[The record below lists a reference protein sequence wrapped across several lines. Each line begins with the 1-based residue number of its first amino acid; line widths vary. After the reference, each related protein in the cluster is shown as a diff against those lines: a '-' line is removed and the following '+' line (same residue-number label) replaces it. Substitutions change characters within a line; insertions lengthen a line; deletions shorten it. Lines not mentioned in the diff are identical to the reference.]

1 MDAVTTDV
9 TTSPTTSTEAAA
21 TSTEAA
27 ATATDAV
34 GPTAGAVA
42 AAAPAPLSKE
52 AAEAVIA
59 EARGR
64 IDALD
69 AEILEAMCRRI
80 AVSAEVQAAR
90 IAVGGPRLSLTREM
104 EILDRYRAQLG
115 GPGTEIAMLLLE
127 LCRGRV

>member
-1 MDAVTTDV
+1 MNTV
-9 TTSPTTSTEAAA
+9 TSPVNHAPSRIAPKAGE
-21 TSTEAA
+21 
-27 ATATDAV
+27 TAE
-34 GPTAGAVA
+34 PLTAE
-42 AAAPAPLSKE
+42 PLTKE

-69 AEILEAMCRRI
+69 AEILDAVRRRI
-80 AVSAEVQAAR
+80 ATSAEVQAAR

-115 GPGTEIAMLLLE
+115 GPGTEVAMLLLE

>member
-1 MDAVTTDV
+1 MNAATTDAVTTTDAV
-9 TTSPTTSTEAAA
+9 MTDPDTPAVSATAIATTST
-21 TSTEAA
+21 
-27 ATATDAV
+27 
-34 GPTAGAVA
+34 
-42 AAAPAPLSKE
+42 APLTAPLTKE

-69 AEILEAMCRRI
+69 AEILEAVGRRI

-104 EILDRYRAQLG
+104 EILERYRAQLG
-115 GPGTEIAMLLLE
+115 GPGTEVAMLLLE

>member
-1 MDAVTTDV
+1 MNAVTTETV
-9 TTSPTTSTEAAA
+9 TTETVTTETVPVAVGATEAGTADAA
-21 TSTEAA
+21 L
-27 ATATDAV
+27 DDRAV
-34 GPTAGAVA
+34 
-42 AAAPAPLSKE
+42 AAPAPLTKE

-59 EARGR
+59 DARGR

-69 AEILEAMCRRI
+69 AELLEAVRRRI

>member
-1 MDAVTTDV
+1 MNAVTAN
-9 TTSPTTSTEAAA
+9 TTASPASQSSAIPN
-21 TSTEAA
+21 S
-27 ATATDAV
+27 
-34 GPTAGAVA
+34 VA
-42 AAAPAPLSKE
+42 PDQAAPSSVDPAVPAEGTPAAPLTKE

-64 IDALD
+64 IDGLD
-69 AEILEAMCRRI
+69 AEILDAMLRRI

-90 IAVGGPRLSLTREM
+90 IAAGGPRLSLTREL
-104 EILDRYRAQLG
+104 EILDRYRVQLG

>member
-1 MDAVTTDV
+1 MNPVATTAPAVTAAAAV
-9 TTSPTTSTEAAA
+9 TAEPLTKEAAA
-21 TSTEAA
+21 
-27 ATATDAV
+27 AV
-34 GPTAGAVA
+34 V
-42 AAAPAPLSKE
+42 
-52 AAEAVIA
+52 A

-69 AEILEAMCRRI
+69 AEILDAVRRRI
-80 AVSAEVQAAR
+80 ATSAEVQAAR

-115 GPGTEIAMLLLE
+115 GPGTEVAMLLLE

>member
-1 MDAVTTDV
+1 MNT
-9 TTSPTTSTEAAA
+9 A
-21 TSTEAA
+21 TATADA
-27 ATATDAV
+27 ATADAV
-34 GPTAGAVA
+34 PNS
-42 AAAPAPLSKE
+42 AAPSPADAKRADAGLAEPLTKE
-52 AAEAVIA
+52 AAGAVIA

-69 AEILEAMCRRI
+69 AEILDAVLRRI

-90 IAVGGPRLSLTREM
+90 IAAGGPRLSLTREM

-115 GPGTEIAMLLLE
+115 TSGTEIAMLLLE